1 MNYPRGLVR
10 YTTENALLDM
20 SPRLL
25 RPRVI
30 IYAALL
36 LALVTILL
44 TSLVTRTPVILD
56 VIRDR
61 NTLFRELPDNIIEN
75 AYTLKIINQMS
86 EDRKFDLDVTG
97 IDSIYLDGVP
107 EPLIVPGSDVL
118 SLPVRARIQRAES
131 YGIMN
136 IEFSV
141 TASDDPGI
149 TVSEDSRFLGPT
161 P

>member
-1 MNYPRGLVR
+1 MKR
-10 YTTENALLDM
+10 YIGVFL
-20 SPRLL
+20 
-25 RPRVI
+25 I
-30 IYAALL
+30 FIFCFGAA
-36 LALVTILL
+36 AEETVKAPSI
-44 TSLVTRTPVILD
+44 
-56 VIRDR
+56 
-61 NTLFRELPDNIIEN
+61 ELI
-75 AYTLKIINQMS
+75 
-86 EDRKFDLDVTG
+86 G
-97 IDSIYLDGVP
+97 DSIYLDGVP